1 MNVKNGTKTRGIILM
16 VHSMA
21 ALALTDA
28 LIKVSASSLSPAQ
41 VLFLLIGGCL
51 VLFALIAILQ
61 GEKLID
67 RRAFAPVLLLRYFV
81 EVIGMVGMILALT
94 HVPLSTVGA
103 ITQAT
108 PILVAVGAVLF
119 LGEKVSWR
127 RWSSIAIG
135 FLGVLLVVQP
145 GAEQLDNAVFW
156 AVLAMVAFSVRD
168 LVTRLTPPGIA
179 SASLA
184 TYTMA
189 AAIPFSI
196 GWVFYNGESLLPA
209 QANWFVVAIMV
220 GLGSLGYLL
229 LIASLRVGELSV
241 VMPFRYSRII
251 FLLLL
256 GVLVF
261 DERPSASM
269 LIGAMLI
276 IVSGVYMMW
285 REQRLKQ
292 VSGQQESDA

>member
-16 VHSMA
+16 VLSMA

-41 VLFLLIGGCL
+41 VLFLLIGGGL

-81 EVIGMVGMILALT
+81 DVIGLVGTVLALSY
-94 HVPLSTVGA
+94 VPLSTVGA

-108 PILVAVGAVLF
+108 PILVTVGAVLF
-119 LGEKVSWR
+119 LQEKVSWR
-127 RWSSIAIG
+127 RWSSIAVG
-135 FLGVLLVVQP
+135 FLGVLLVIQP
-145 GAEQLDNAVFW
+145 GAEEMDIAVFW
-156 AVLAMVAFSVRD
+156 AILAMVSFSVRD
-168 LVTRLTPPGIA
+168 LVTRLTPPEIA

-184 TYTMA
+184 TYTMV
-189 AAIPFSI
+189 AAIPFAI
-196 GWVFYNGESLLPA
+196 GWLLYNGESLFPA
-209 QANWFVVAIMV
+209 QANWVVVAIMV
-220 GLGSLGYLL
+220 GSGSLGYLL

-261 DERPSASM
+261 GERPSASM
-269 LIGAMLI
+269 LIGATLI
-276 IVSGVYMMW
+276 IVSGIYIMW

-292 VSGQQESDA
+292 GLGQQKSGA